1 MGTPFVPVEVFYSF
15 ADADASLLEQ
25 LEHHLS
31 VLRREGQIT
40 TWHKRQVTAGSDWQ
54 VELDQ
59 HLNTASLILL
69 LISPD
74 FLASDYQYGVE
85 LQRAV
90 QRHDA
95 NEARVIPIA
104 LRACEWEGAP
114 FQRFQVIPRNG
125 KAITSWRNRDEAFA
139 EIAREIRLAL
149 EAMQQLTVGA
159 PFLALPKI
167 WQIPYP
173 RNPIFTGREDLLH
186 TLTGLLQ
193 TDHAAV
199 LSQWQTQAISGL
211 GGIGK
216 TQLAVEYA
224 YRTAHQYQEVFW
236 VRAETRETL
245 VSGYTTL
252 AEALHLREKDEQDQN
267 RIIQAV
273 RNWLQTHKGW
283 LLILDNADDLSL
295 VEPLLPPVYGGR
307 ILLTTRAHTTGRFAH
322 CIEIDTLTNAEGALL
337 LLRRAGMLSAQGVL
351 NTVEEHEMVLAR
363 QISELLGNLPLALD
377 QAGAYIEETGCSLLS
392 YRQQYEKRRAVL
404 LARRGQL
411 ATDHP
416 DSVATTWSLSFEKVE
431 LASSIAAQVLRL
443 CAFLAPDAIPEELL
457 VQALISGALSMVQA
471 PDEEKSFP
479 APMTEQEKEWE
490 STHQAEKAWEID
502 EVGAIL
508 SAYSLMQRNPQE
520 ATIGVHRL
528 VQTILRESMSEE
540 ERHMWAERT
549 VRVVKETLPGIAFA
563 NWKRC
568 EQYMPHAQE
577 CMQLVTERIVA
588 EETQVLHWIGAYLL
602 ERQRTHEAGPYVQ
615 QALAFNEQ
623 HLGREHPKTAASLD
637 RVARWLELQGKYAQA
652 EPLYVRALT
661 IFEQQLGV
669 QHPDTASSLNNLA
682 LLYQKQEKDEQAE
695 PLLMRALAICEQQL
709 GAEHPDTARSLNNLA
724 SLYYEQ
730 GKYTQAEPLYVRV
743 LAICEQ
749 QLGTQH
755 PSTASS
761 LNNLAMLYERQGKYE
776 QAAPLYMRA
785 LAICEYILGP
795 NHPNTQ
801 KARAN
806 YTTLLQAMGS
816 DGDAKPREESC

>member
-1 MGTPFVPVEVFYSF
+1 M
-15 ADADASLLEQ
+15 
-25 LEHHLS
+25 
-31 VLRREGQIT
+31 
-40 TWHKRQVTAGSDWQ
+40 
-54 VELDQ
+54 
-59 HLNTASLILL
+59 
-69 LISPD
+69 
-74 FLASDYQYGVE
+74 
-85 LQRAV
+85 
-90 QRHDA
+90 
-95 NEARVIPIA
+95 
-104 LRACEWEGAP
+104 
-114 FQRFQVIPRNG
+114 
-125 KAITSWRNRDEAFA
+125 
-139 EIAREIRLAL
+139 RL
-149 EAMQQLTVGA
+149 
-159 PFLALPKI
+159 PC
-167 WQIPYP
+167 
-173 RNPIFTGREDLLH
+173 
-186 TLTGLLQ
+186 
-193 TDHAAV
+193 
-199 LSQWQTQAISGL
+199 
-211 GGIGK
+211 
-216 TQLAVEYA
+216 
-224 YRTAHQYQEVFW
+224 
-236 VRAETRETL
+236 
-245 VSGYTTL
+245 
-252 AEALHLREKDEQDQN
+252 
-267 RIIQAV
+267 
-273 RNWLQTHKGW
+273 
-283 LLILDNADDLSL
+283 L